1 MTTSNKALLKA
12 SAKAQY
18 DSMLEI
24 YSNNELTVDEKIA
37 ARNYSNVLSEM
48 ARYDSI
54 RIKKDNDLLRKITIF
69 NDNLYRKYVK

>member
-12 SAKAQY
+12 AAAVQY

-48 ARYDSI
+48 VRYDSI